1 MDYREVLKKALE
13 SSKDHRLMSDLI
25 RETVSLVGSENGLVA
40 YVKPGVYTIRRPDK
54 VFFIGDL
61 HGDYYSLASILA
73 RTWAS
78 FTENESTVMVFLGDY
93 VDRGY
98 AQIETLAAV
107 LQLKLAFPEKI
118 VLLRGNHEPPPWLI
132 PSPHDFPDV
141 LRARFG
147 QNGPVIY
154 ESLSNLFEKLALY
167 ALVDSE
173 ILAVHGGPPPSV
185 MNAGTIQGALRIG
198 EPAFPREDLEAALW
212 SDPIGLD
219 VTYMSSPR
227 GAGYLYGKKV
237 LRHITENLGVRTIVR
252 GHEAVNG
259 VERVDD
265 ALYTV
270 FSAPVVYEL
279 SLTGLLLV
287 ERSGEIYLYKDQSFP
302 AGEGKL
308 NNLLG

>member
-1 MDYREVLKKALE
+1 MDYQHILRKALE
-13 SSKDHRLMSDLI
+13 SSKDHRLLRDLI
-25 RETVSLVGSENGLVA
+25 REAEAVLGSENGLVA
-40 YVKPGVYTIRRPDK
+40 YRQPGVYTIRSPER

-61 HGDYYSLASILA
+61 HGDYYALANILA
-73 RTWAS
+73 RTWS
-78 FTENESTVMVFLGDY
+78 DFTDESTAIVFLGDY

-107 LQLKLAFPEKI
+107 LQVKLAFPERTA
-118 VLLRGNHEPPPWLI
+118 LLRGNHEPLPWLI

-154 ESLSNLFEKLALY
+154 ELLSSLFEKLALY
-167 ALVDSE
+167 ALVNTE

-185 MNAGTIQGALRIG
+185 MNASSLQEALRID
-198 EPAFPREDLEAALW
+198 EQAFPREDVEAALW

-219 VTYMSSPR
+219 VTYLPSPR
-227 GAGYLYGKKV
+227 GAGYLYGKSV
-237 LRHITENLGVRTIVR
+237 IRHITEKLGLRAIVR

-259 VERVDD
+259 VEKVDD

-270 FSAPVVYEL
+270 FSAPMVYEL
-279 SLTGLLLV
+279 SLTGLLLA
-287 ERSGEIYLYKDQSFP
+287 ERTGETYVYRDQSFP
-302 AGEGKL
+302 VGKDVAQ
-308 NNLLG
+308 